1 MTRPSAGAFM
11 PTLRPVK
18 STHPHMRR
26 VWGDGDRASAA
37 PPANPPPKIRGLS
50 QTRRNAPIFSGK
62 RAGGG
67 GQTGSGDIQKRGFA
81 IFVLNYA
88 EYKTKFALFCA
99 VIFKKTV
106 DFYTNICYTKTG
118 ACHGG
123 KALSAA
129 GRAFSQEKLRKT
141 RRTGGCIERS
151 CAF

>member
-18 STHPHMRR
+18 STRPHMRRR

-37 PPANPPPKIRGLS
+37 PPANPPPQDTGA
-50 QTRRNAPIFSGK
+50 QPNAPIFSGK

-67 GQTGSGDIQKRGFA
+67 GQTGSGDIQKGGFA
-81 IFVLNYA
+81 IFALNYA

-123 KALSAA
+123 KAPSAA